1 MLENSEIQELESKL
15 TGSLLRPGDSNFPS
29 AVMGFN
35 LASSYSPELAL
46 VAGGEADVAEA
57 VKFAAKHK
65 LPIRILGTGHGPTVH
80 ISDGMLIVTR
90 NLNRL
95 SINPETGV
103 ATIGAGLK
111 WEAVQA
117 AAAPMGLTAIT
128 GSSPD
133 VGAIGLTLGGGL
145 GPLGRS
151 HGATSDYVKSLRV
164 VTGDGELRTAS
175 AEENPDLFWAL
186 RGGKGG
192 FGVVTEMEI
201 QLAELPVIYA
211 GALIFGTDQIEP
223 VLRGW
228 IDWTGS
234 APEDVTTSVAVMR
247 LPDLEQLPEPMRGL
261 HGLAVRFA
269 YPGDAETGEALA
281 KPLRDLGTAMADM
294 IGELPT
300 SMMGLIH
307 NDPTDPM
314 PANDIGRLLSGVDQ
328 DLATALLSQVGAG
341 TTSPLVITEIRQLGG
356 RLDVDVPEGSSY
368 GGRGAKFSLYSVG
381 APDPRLAES
390 VIPQA
395 LGSLLSAVEPWISN
409 QNTVNFAGKF
419 ESWDHFRSA
428 WPPEIFDRLQKLRGK
443 FDPQGLFTYGP
454 TPD

>member
-29 AVMGFN
+29 TVTGFN

-46 VAGGEADVAEA
+46 VAGGEEDVAEA

-151 HGATSDYVKSLRV
+151 HGATSDYVKSFRV

-201 QLAELPVIYA
+201 QLVELPVIYA

-223 VLRGW
+223 ALRGW
-228 IDWTGS
+228 ID
-234 APEDVTTSVAVMR
+234 
-247 LPDLEQLPEPMRGL
+247 
-261 HGLAVRFA
+261 
-269 YPGDAETGEALA
+269 
-281 KPLRDLGTAMADM
+281 
-294 IGELPT
+294 
-300 SMMGLIH
+300 
-307 NDPTDPM
+307 
-314 PANDIGRLLSGVDQ
+314 
-328 DLATALLSQVGAG
+328 
-341 TTSPLVITEIRQLGG
+341 
-356 RLDVDVPEGSSY
+356 
-368 GGRGAKFSLYSVG
+368 
-381 APDPRLAES
+381 
-390 VIPQA
+390 
-395 LGSLLSAVEPWISN
+395 
-409 QNTVNFAGKF
+409 
-419 ESWDHFRSA
+419 
-428 WPPEIFDRLQKLRGK
+428 
-443 FDPQGLFTYGP
+443 
-454 TPD
+454 